1 MAIKRARNIADYTKM
16 DDANILTMKY
26 YFKDPE
32 WFDKKGVHAEKISD
46 GQRQGTPVIQPR
58 RCDKCSR
65 VYQNSVRVDKYHP
78 NITYLN
84 TGLFKGIPLKKET
97 CNECKQSSV

>member
-1 MAIKRARNIADYTKM
+1 MAIKRARNVADYTKM

-46 GQRQGTPVIQPR
+46 GQRQV
-58 RCDKCSR
+58 SFF
-65 VYQNSVRVDKYHP
+65 S
-78 NITYLN
+78 
-84 TGLFKGIPLKKET
+84 GIPLNKPVFK
-97 CNECKQSSV
+97 

>member
-1 MAIKRARNIADYTKM
+1 MAIKRARNVADYTKM

-32 WFDKKGVHAEKISD
+32 WFDKSGVHAEKISD

-58 RCDKCSR
+58 RCNKCSR

-97 CNECKQSSV
+97 CNECKQSSI